1 MTITTGRHDAEVH
14 AALVSMV
21 RDFARERVTPIAEEL
36 DASERFPSE
45 VYAEMGQL
53 GLFGITVPEA
63 DGGSGGSVRDYVAVM
78 EELSYG
84 YASVADQCGLV
95 ELIGSLLS
103 KYGSEEQKLQYV
115 PGLLAGR
122 LRPAYALT
130 EPEAG
135 SDLGSLR
142 TNARRDGKDW
152 ILNGEKVYIH
162 NAPIADFA
170 MVLALTDREKRQRGG
185 MSMFLVPTDLPG
197 VDNGY
202 LEHKM
207 GQRASPVGGFTFTD
221 VRLPESAMLGEEG
234 AGFSAVLNVLEK
246 GRLGIGALA
255 NGISR
260 AALDTATDHAVS
272 RRQFGKPL
280 GEFQAVAFSLADM
293 ATDHR
298 AARQLLDHGA
308 DLIDAGE
315 QAGPVSS
322 MAKLFASEAAV
333 RNTGRAVQVLGG
345 GGFIRGVLAERLYR
359 DARIT
364 TIYEGTSEVQ
374 RMIISRSLTRGR

>member
-1 MTITTGRHDAEVH
+1 MTITASKHDAEVH

-21 RDFARERVTPIAEEL
+21 RDFARDRVAPIAEEL

-53 GLFGITVPEA
+53 GLFGMTVPEA

-103 KYGSEEQKLQYV
+103 KYGSAEQKQEYIA
-115 PGLLAGR
+115 GMLAGG

-135 SDLGSLR
+135 SDLGALR
-142 TNARRDGKDW
+142 TNAKRDGKDW

-202 LEHKM
+202 VEHKM

-221 VRLPESAMLGEEG
+221 VRLPTSAMLGEEG

-364 TIYEGTSEVQ
+364 TIYEGTSEIQ